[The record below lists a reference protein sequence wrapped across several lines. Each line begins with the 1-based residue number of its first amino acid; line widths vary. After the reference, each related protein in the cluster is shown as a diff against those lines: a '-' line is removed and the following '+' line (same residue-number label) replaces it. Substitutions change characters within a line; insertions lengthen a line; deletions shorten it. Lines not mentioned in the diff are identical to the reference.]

1 MLITVPVPLS
11 SLSFSIVKLE
21 ILTLLFIVPYKSK
34 YLISPIN
41 LDLLKF
47 ISCNVILLAIADE
60 SKLKN

>member
-41 LDLLKF
+41 LDYLKF